1 MNDRPRQNSAYDL
14 LWFDEAP
21 FFIAEG
27 EVDYM
32 NLKWVLLNDYD
43 KETVDRFA
51 QQLHIPPIFSK
62 ILLSRGIDTYEKAW
76 LFFRGNL
83 THLHDP
89 FLLKDMNKAVQRIL
103 RAIQQQ
109 ERILIYGDYDVDGI
123 TAVAMLYLLLKQ
135 TGADV
140 HFYIPHRIREGY
152 GISLTGIEEA
162 ARLGTRLI
170 ISVDCGVTAVREI
183 EHAKQLNMDVIV
195 SDHHEPG
202 KQLPQ
207 AYAMLNPKCPDS
219 NYPFHELAGVGVAY
233 KLAQAL
239 AQALNLDTSMIE
251 DFVDLVAIGSAADIV
266 PLVDENRIFVKEG
279 LKRLNQTTR
288 PGLKALL
295 QVAGLL
301 DKPISTGQI
310 VFIIAPRIN
319 AVGRM
324 GNAERAIEL
333 FTTQDHARALE
344 IANLFESE
352 NRQRKNIDEETF
364 KAAQQ
369 IIEDNYDLSSYYS
382 LVVDQV
388 GWHPGVIGI
397 VASRLVEKYYRPTVM
412 ISVDENIGKGSA
424 RSISGFDIYLAL
436 KQCEDLLIGF
446 GGHKYAAG
454 LTIARD
460 KIEAFRQRFNEISQQ
475 QLNQDLLCPKLRIDG
490 EIRLSDINATF
501 YKFLKLLAPFGPQNM
516 RPVFLSQKLQVIGTP
531 TIVGNN
537 HLRFKVRQDGIV
549 MDAIGFNLGDLVYRI
564 EPGANNLDMAYVIE
578 ENTYLGRTIL
588 QLRVKDLR

>member
-1 MNDRPRQNSAYDL
+1 
-14 LWFDEAP
+14 
-21 FFIAEG
+21 
-27 EVDYM
+27 M
-32 NLKWVLLNDYD
+32 NLKWVLLNEYD

-89 FLLKDMNKAVQRIL
+89 FLLRDMNKAVQRIL

-123 TAVAMLYLLLKQ
+123 TAVSMLYLLLKQ
-135 TGADV
+135 IGADV

-152 GISLTGIEEA
+152 GISLAGIEEA

-183 EHAKQLNMDVIV
+183 EYAQQLNMDVIV

-202 KQLPQ
+202 KRLPQ
-207 AYAMLNPKCPDS
+207 AYAMLNPKCPES

-239 AQALNLDTSMIE
+239 AQALDLDASIIE

-301 DKPISTGQI
+301 NKPISTGQI

-333 FTTQDHARALE
+333 FTTQDHDRALE
-344 IANLFESE
+344 IANLFETE

-460 KIEAFRQRFNEISQQ
+460 KIDAFRQRFNEISQQ
-475 QLNQDLLCPKLRIDG
+475 QLTEDLLCPKLRIDG

-578 ENTYLGRTIL
+578 ENTYLGRTTL